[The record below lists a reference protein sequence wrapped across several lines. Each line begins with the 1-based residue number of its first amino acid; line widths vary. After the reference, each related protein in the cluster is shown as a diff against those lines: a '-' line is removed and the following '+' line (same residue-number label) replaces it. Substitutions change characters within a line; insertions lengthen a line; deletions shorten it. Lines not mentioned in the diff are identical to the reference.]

1 MVFMCKAEILL
12 TTARKCVPV
21 RAVIACLLVCNVIL
35 CPAVGN
41 AASGQADKVFD
52 KAFLQSVKDVMSYE
66 QIVRI
71 VGVQGEKVGSDS
83 LKIPGDK
90 YHWNGREHSS
100 FNIRVSAG
108 KVIDANVVTPD
119 GRIISLDKSLDG
131 SGEIKELGNE

>member
-12 TTARKCVPV
+12 TIARKCMPV
-21 RAVIACLLVCNVIL
+21 MAVVVCLLVFGTL
-35 CPAVGN
+35 LYPAVGR

-52 KAFLQSVKDVMSYE
+52 KEFLQSVKDVMSYE

-71 VGVQGEKVGSDS
+71 VGVQGAKVGSDS

-90 YHWNGREHSS
+90 YHWNGRENSS
-100 FNIRVSAG
+100 FNIRVNTG

-119 GRIISLDKSLDG
+119 GQIISLDKSLEG
-131 SGEIKELGNE
+131 SGEIHELGK

>member
-12 TTARKCVPV
+12 TITRKCMPV
-21 RAVIACLLVCNVIL
+21 MAVVACLLVSGTL
-35 CPAVGN
+35 LSPAVGS

-52 KAFLQSVKDVMSYE
+52 KEFLQSVKDVMSYE

-71 VGVQGEKVGSDS
+71 VGVQGVKVGSDS

-90 YHWNGREHSS
+90 YHWNGRENSS
-100 FNIRVSAG
+100 FNIRVNTG

-119 GRIISLDKSLDG
+119 GHIISLDKSLEG
-131 SGEIKELGNE
+131 SGEVHELGK

>member
-12 TTARKCVPV
+12 TVARKCMST
-21 RAVIACLLVCNVIL
+21 IAFISGLLVLNIIVF
-35 CPAVGN
+35 PAVGK

-52 KAFLQSVKDVMSYE
+52 KAFLQSVKDVLLYE

-71 VGVQGEKVGSDS
+71 VGIQGVKVGSNT

-100 FNIRVSAG
+100 FNIRVNAG

-119 GRIISLDKSLDG
+119 GHIISLDKSLEG
-131 SGEIKELGNE
+131 SGEVHELRK

>member
-1 MVFMCKAEILL
+1 MVIVRKVEILL
-12 TTARKCVPV
+12 AAAKKCL
-21 RAVIACLLVCNVIL
+21 RGMSIIAGLLVYNVIL
-35 CPAVGN
+35 SPEAAN

-52 KAFLQSVKDVMSYE
+52 IAFLQSVKDVLSYE
-66 QIVRI
+66 QVVRI
-71 VGVQGEKVGSDS
+71 VGVQGVKVGSDS

-100 FNIRVSAG
+100 FNIRVNAG

-131 SGEIKELGNE
+131 GGEIKELGNE

>member
-12 TTARKCVPV
+12 TIVRKFMPV
-21 RAVIACLLVCNVIL
+21 MAVVACLLVSGTIL
-35 CPAVGN
+35 SPAVGN

-52 KAFLQSVKDVMSYE
+52 KEFLQSVKDVLSYE

-71 VGVQGEKVGSDS
+71 VGVQGVNVGSDS

-90 YHWNGREHSS
+90 YHWDGREKSS
-100 FNIRVSAG
+100 FNIRVISG

-119 GRIISLDKSLDG
+119 GRIISLDKSLQG
-131 SGEIKELGNE
+131 SVEVHDLGR

>member
-90 YHWNGREHSS
+90 YHWNGRENSS
-100 FNIRVSAG
+100 FNIRINAG

-119 GRIISLDKSLDG
+119 GRIISLDKSLEG
-131 SGEIKELGNE
+131 SGEVHDLGK